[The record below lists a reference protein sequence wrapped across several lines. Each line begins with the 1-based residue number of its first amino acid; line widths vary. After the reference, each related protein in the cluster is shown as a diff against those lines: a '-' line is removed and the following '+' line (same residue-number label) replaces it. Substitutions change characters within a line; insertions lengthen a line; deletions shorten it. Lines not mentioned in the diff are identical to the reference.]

1 MPGGNRAVEHVK
13 CPLVVAHVRIS
24 AGGVVER
31 AEVIRLKMQRDLDVA
46 PGALDVTQTDLADR
60 SGLKQGEVSR
70 IENDLPS
77 IQLRTLE
84 RYMKGLGGTLTIVA
98 DFPDGARAEIP
109 VKAGRP
115 VRSKAI
121 VRHAAVAERAGNRTG
136 RG

>member
-1 MPGGNRAVEHVK
+1 MAKLKKSEFRPAQVWIDKLPTRTLARARKNAASIIEAAR
-13 CPLVVAHVRIS
+13 L
-24 AGGVVER
+24 
-31 AEVIRLKMQRDLDVA
+31 AEVRR
-46 PGALDVTQTDLADR
+46 ALDVTQTDLADR

-98 DFPDGARAEIP
+98 DFPDGARAEIT